1 MYELV
6 FDDRTVR
13 CYSLMSWRQRVIDL
27 QNSGFNYHT
36 FERTAFGW
44 RFFF

>member
-6 FDDRTVR
+6 FVDHVVR
-13 CYSLMSWRQRVIDL
+13 CHSLMSWRQRVIEL
-27 QNSGFNYHT
+27 QNRGENYHT